1 MVVIASTVFIQYT
14 LYDPGANVIDVWS
27 GSWLNLTNPLWIPSS
42 IAKFIASTEAVAF
55 PAPAA

>member
-27 GSWLNLTNPLWIPSS
+27 GSWLNLTNPL
-42 IAKFIASTEAVAF
+42 
-55 PAPAA
+55 